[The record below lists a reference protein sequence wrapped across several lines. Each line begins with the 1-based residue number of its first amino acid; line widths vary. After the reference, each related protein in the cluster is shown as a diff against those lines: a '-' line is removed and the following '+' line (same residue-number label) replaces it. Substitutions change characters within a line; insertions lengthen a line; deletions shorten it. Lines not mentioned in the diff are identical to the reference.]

1 MTQFQAIL
9 EEALALDPDDRA
21 ALVETLRAS
30 LDTPKAIDRAWAAEI
45 ERRSAELES
54 GAVEAIPAET
64 VLAEARA
71 LLKRPRR

>member
-9 EEALALDPDDRA
+9 AKALALDPDDRA

-30 LDTPKAIDRAWAAEI
+30 LDTPEAIDRAWAAEI
-45 ERRSAELES
+45 ERRSAEFES
-54 GAVEAIPAET
+54 GAVEAIPEET

>member
-30 LDTPKAIDRAWAAEI
+30 LDTPAIDRAWAAEI

-71 LLKRPRR
+71 LLK